1 MAIGNAETAHS
12 SVTATTGPAR
22 RRSVVIKRVLLGLAA
37 VVVVFA
43 AVVAAQPSDF
53 RVTRT
58 ATMSAPPPDVFSQ
71 VNDFHN
77 WQAWSPWA
85 KLDPNARATFEGP
98 SSGEGARFGWSGNDQ
113 VGEGTM
119 TITES
124 HPSDLI
130 KIRLDFLKPFAGTNT
145 ALFTFEPEADQTRV
159 TWTMTGK
166 KNFVCKSF
174 CMFMNMDKMIGGE
187 FEKGLASMKSIVE
200 TSPEK

>member
-1 MAIGNAETAHS
+1 
-12 SVTATTGPAR
+12 
-22 RRSVVIKRVLLGLAA
+22 
-37 VVVVFA
+37 
-43 AVVAAQPSDF
+43 
-53 RVTRT
+53 
-58 ATMSAPPPDVFSQ
+58 
-71 VNDFHN
+71 
-77 WQAWSPWA
+77 
-85 KLDPNARATFEGP
+85 
-98 SSGEGARFGWSGNDQ
+98 
-113 VGEGTM
+113 M